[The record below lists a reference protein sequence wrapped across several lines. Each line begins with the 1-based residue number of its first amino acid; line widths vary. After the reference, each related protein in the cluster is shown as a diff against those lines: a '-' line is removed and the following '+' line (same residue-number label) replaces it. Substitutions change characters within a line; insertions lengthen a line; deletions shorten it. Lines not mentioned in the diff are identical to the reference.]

1 MALGYTVDDLNNML
15 LKAKMTDLETY
26 RVNVWSLIILNKA
39 TRSAKLYLERAK
51 APVEILFFAFAE
63 GNENFLILTIST
75 NSTTSGTK
83 LKHTIRNRIFVR
95 GKITP
100 VVGGNT
106 GRLRISLDSY
116 NSYAPVLT
124 YKTESGKTWLL
135 DFKGKKLNI
144 PNRYWGAHRD
154 ILESGLT
161 ARYVYYLHNK
171 LNFMD
176 TNTAYVETTMDG
188 SGSY

>member
-1 MALGYTVDDLNNML
+1 MALEYTVDDLNNIL
-15 LKAKMTDLETY
+15 LKAKMTNIETY

-51 APVEILFFAFAE
+51 APVEIPFFAFAE

-83 LKHTIRNRIFVR
+83 LKHIIRNRIFVR
-95 GKITP
+95 GKLTP

>member
-15 LKAKMTDLETY
+15 LKAKMTNIETY

-51 APVEILFFAFAE
+51 APIEILFFAFAE

-95 GKITP
+95 GKLTP

-161 ARYVYYLHNK
+161 VRYVYYLHNK